1 MKIFGIILFILF
13 LILGGTWIVLSGMHK
28 NEKVFEFVK
37 NDSGDWSIK
46 FGSVEEEFLENIA
59 RKVKDVVYDEATK
72 HNPEG
77 DFLPDQID
85 DRIKEEVK
93 NRIAE

>member
-1 MKIFGIILFILF
+1 MKTFGIISFILF
-13 LILGGTWIVLSGMHK
+13 LFFGGTWIVLSGMHK

-37 NDSGDWSIK
+37 EDDGSWGIR
-46 FGSVEEEFLENIA
+46 FGKMEEEFLRNMA
-59 RKVKDVVYDEATK
+59 DKVESFVYREATE

-85 DRIKEEVK
+85 DRIKGEVK
-93 NRIAE
+93 NRISE